1 MSDDISAG
9 VAILGREDDS
19 TADTYNLI
27 GELKDP
33 LPAVKMSRAKVDKS
47 GAASKTESSR
57 GGMISI
63 APLAFKIQA
72 DSTNPEIEKL
82 RSDFAAG
89 TAKKWQYGYATDGG
103 VVETQEFEAWIGDF
117 ETTPNLK
124 DGTFIMITL
133 NPNSMAKA

>member
-9 VAILGREDDS
+9 VASLGREDDS

-33 LPAVKMSRAKVDKS
+33 LPGVKLSRAKLDTS
-47 GAASKTESSR
+47 GAASKTEKSR
-57 GGMISI
+57 AGMITI
-63 APLAFKIQA
+63 APLAFKIQS
-72 DSTNPEIEKL
+72 DSSNTEIDKL
-82 RSDFAAG
+82 RSDFTAG
-89 TAKKWQYGYATDGG
+89 TIKKWEYKYATDGG
-103 VVETQEFEAWIGDF
+103 TVETQVFEAWIGDL

-133 NPNSMAKA
+133 NPNTMDKS